1 MTIKYQSGDGPI
13 YVSILVLLAI
23 ACVFTIAGGLTAVI
37 WTDFIQ
43 VRLIFMIYRESIL
56 IPDNTHGVLL
66 SLSFSPVI
74 FTFTFPDNPDDRWCP
89 RPFHS
94 RLHSRGCWWL

>member
-1 MTIKYQSGDGPI
+1 MPLDHSEIMSEPYLLPGDGPI

-43 VRLIFMIYRESIL
+43 ASPPCFMAKMASAFL
-56 IPDNTHGVLL
+56 
-66 SLSFSPVI
+66 F
-74 FTFTFPDNPDDRWCP
+74 
-89 RPFHS
+89 
-94 RLHSRGCWWL
+94 

>member
-1 MTIKYQSGDGPI
+1 MSEPYLLPGDGPI

-43 VRLIFMIYRESIL
+43 ASVPRFHEKDGSNVDEIS
-56 IPDNTHGVLL
+56 T
-66 SLSFSPVI
+66 FSP
-74 FTFTFPDNPDDRWCP
+74 
-89 RPFHS
+89 
-94 RLHSRGCWWL
+94 